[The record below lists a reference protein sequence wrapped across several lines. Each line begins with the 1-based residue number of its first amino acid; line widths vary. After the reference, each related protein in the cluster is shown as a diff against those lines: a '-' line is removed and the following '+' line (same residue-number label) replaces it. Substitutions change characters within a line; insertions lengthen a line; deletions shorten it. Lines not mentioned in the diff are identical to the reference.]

1 MMEAR
6 LELIVSNKQKKK
18 GTMFESAVVGYLNES
33 GFSARRE
40 TLHGSSD
47 HGDVMATFGAL
58 DVTVECK
65 NRKSMSP
72 GWLMGLVDEAD
83 RESENAGTSLG
94 VAVIHRDGCG
104 DGHMGDSVV
113 VMSLDSFATA
123 MGGWCNA

>member
-1 MMEAR
+1 M
-6 LELIVSNKQKKK
+6 SSKQKKK
-18 GTMFESAVVGYLNES
+18 GTAFESAVVGYLN
-33 GFSARRE
+33 GPGCKARRE
-40 TLHGSSD
+40 ALHGSGD
-47 HGDVMATFGAL
+47 QGDVRATFGKV

-72 GWLMGLVDEAD
+72 GWLMDLVDEAN

-94 VAVIHRDGCG
+94 VAVVHRDGCG
-104 DGHMGDSVV
+104 DSHMGDSIV